1 MATDSIFILF
11 RGTNSAPTIY
21 ARRWLWHY
29 DTHKYFPNLILKFFL
44 QKKSSTGILRKTN
57 RKIMMI
63 LIWFATFSLLF
74 PCLVVLSVNLDFLI
88 GLQHRQTTLDC
99 VAWGVL
105 NKNALILMILSISNR
120 LCGSNSI
127 LQHLVFY
134 GFCPQQQNG
143 NILES
148 EEERFQVGC
157 ITAEIFLIW
166 SGKFRNWRQ
175 SFWLSRSIVS
185 KIHEFQKRHL
195 PRHFCQSPSF
205 LCVFNGF
212 LWL

>member
-1 MATDSIFILF
+1 MLPSL
-11 RGTNSAPTIY
+11 S
-21 ARRWLWHY
+21 
-29 DTHKYFPNLILKFFL
+29 YF
-44 QKKSSTGILRKTN
+44 
-57 RKIMMI
+57 
-63 LIWFATFSLLF
+63 
-74 PCLVVLSVNLDFLI
+74 LVVLSVNLDFLI

-105 NKNALILMILSISNR
+105 NKNALILMILSISDR

-148 EEERFQVGC
+148 EEEMFQVGC

-195 PRHFCQSPSF
+195 PRRGISASPQAFYVFLTGFYGFKITHYSNLAHF
-205 LCVFNGF
+205 V
-212 LWL
+212 W